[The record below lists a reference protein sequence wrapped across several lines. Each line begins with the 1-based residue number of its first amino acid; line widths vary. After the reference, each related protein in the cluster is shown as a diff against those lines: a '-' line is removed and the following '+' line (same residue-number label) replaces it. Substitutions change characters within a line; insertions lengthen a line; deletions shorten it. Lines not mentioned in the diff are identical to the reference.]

1 MAASTRVPYFLP
13 WKTGA
18 GAGPMGAGAT
28 TGGRG
33 GVGLGNGHALV
44 LHVSDEPVLVVSVIG
59 HDLHPTVR
67 KLNTVLALDNTM
79 IILGLGLGEVAT
91 IGVGTSVLI
100 CEGLGGDLL
109 VDYDRGG
116 GVCRGSVD
124 HRGVVGKGGVVG
136 NRA

>member
-1 MAASTRVPYFLP
+1 
-13 WKTGA
+13 
-18 GAGPMGAGAT
+18 
-28 TGGRG
+28 
-33 GVGLGNGHALV
+33 
-44 LHVSDEPVLVVSVIG
+44 
-59 HDLHPTVR
+59 
-67 KLNTVLALDNTM
+67 M

-124 HRGVVGKGGVVG
+124 HRGVVGNGGMVGDGPWATAGPRNWGAARAQPRVV
-136 NRA
+136 REMRTWKCEE